1 MAKQNNTLTEIQTL
15 EGIYEHLST
24 IDDLSTT
31 VGEIS
36 TRLSKIEQTH
46 NSSLS
51 KVISFTESMTRSFEE
66 MKKTKAAEVPAVL
79 CKPEMVQT
87 IVKEQIKEA
96 LKEIDLKAE
105 VSPEYYERMD
115 KLIKRP
121 PLLSLH
127 LNLTAKVFVTIMTL
141 LLVLGATGYVWFIN
155 TPMYLG
161 DELYKSYA
169 SLNYPN
175 PGAGYSTAYRL
186 IEAGERKLLKDEIR
200 RSEHREHSYIAH
212 RDTLRQL
219 LNDQSIFINRIQY
232 ENSERLIDYTDSTDI
247 IKSAHF
253 RKDGSIR
260 ITDSPEVVTLHDA
273 RTEKKVRWK
282 KIRD

>member
-1 MAKQNNTLTEIQTL
+1 MAKQNNSLTELQAL
-15 EGIYEHLST
+15 EGIYEHLSI
-24 IDDLSTT
+24 IDNLSEE
-31 VGEIS
+31 VGKMS
-36 TRLSKIEQTH
+36 TRLSKIEQAH
-46 NSSLS
+46 NTTLTT
-51 KVISFTESMTRSFEE
+51 VTAFTKSMTQSFEE
-66 MKKTKAAEVPAVL
+66 MKSLKSKEVPVSL
-79 CKPEMVQT
+79 CKTEAVKT
-87 IVKEQIKEA
+87 IVREQMTEA
-96 LKEIDLKAE
+96 LKWIDLKAE

-127 LNLTAKVFVTIMTL
+127 LNLTAKVFAIIMAVL
-141 LLVLGATGYVWFIN
+141 LILGAAGYIWFIN

-161 DELYKSYA
+161 DELYKSYTR
-169 SLNYPN
+169 LNYPN

-186 IEAGERKLLKDEIR
+186 IEAGERKQLKDEIR
-200 RSEHREHSYIAH
+200 RSEHRERSYIAH

-219 LNDQSIFINRIQY
+219 LNDPSIFINRIQY
-232 ENSERLIDYTDSTDI
+232 EKSERLIDYTDSTDV
-247 IKSAHF
+247 IKTAHF

-273 RTEKKVRWK
+273 RTRKKVRWK

>member
-31 VGEIS
+31 VSEMS

-46 NSSLS
+46 NLSLS
-51 KVISFTESMTRSFEE
+51 KVTTFTESMTQSFEE

-79 CKPEMVQT
+79 CKPEAVKT

-96 LKEIDLKAE
+96 LEEIDLKAE

-127 LNLTAKVFVTIMTL
+127 LNLTAKIFAIIMAL
-141 LLVLGATGYVWFIN
+141 LLVLGTTGYVWFIN

-161 DELYKSYA
+161 HELYVSYVNRHHPSPGQGFHKA
-169 SLNYPN
+169 YQATLSGNRKGVKAMIRNSNYW
-175 PGAGYSTAYRL
+175 A
-186 IEAGERKLLKDEIR
+186 KDFRI
-200 RSEHREHSYIAH
+200 YA
-212 RDTLRQL
+212 DTLRDIL
-219 LNDQSIFINRIQY
+219 SDSTIFINGIQY
-232 ENSERLIDYTDSTDI
+232 DRYERLVDYTDSTDV

-260 ITDSPEVVTLHDA
+260 ITDDQRMLSLEDA
-273 RTEKKVRWK
+273 KNMKIKWKRVR
-282 KIRD
+282 